1 MVGKMTRKSVRNDN
15 YGLFHEPKRPTWRNN
30 PRNSL
35 TLLGS
40 MDIFTGENCDTGQIM
55 SSRKTIAK

>member
-15 YGLFHEPKRPTWRNN
+15 YGLFHEPKRPVWRNN

-40 MDIFTGENCDTGQIM
+40 MDIFTGVNCDPGQIVSM
-55 SSRKTIAK
+55 